1 VKGKCI
7 CGSVSFE
14 ITGQLPGLYHCYCT
28 LCQKQGGTASNAA
41 SIVYLDK
48 FKWVSGEGKIQTWH
62 KDSGFSSHFCSSCG
76 SPVPNA
82 FKSRYV
88 WIPFGLLENVNPKVV
103 ANLWLSS
110 KPSWAVPA
118 PLERNYDSA
127 PDDIAE
133 FVQYL
138 NSDGTA

>member
-1 VKGKCI
+1 MNGKCI

-14 ITGQLPGLYHCYCT
+14 VKEKTPALYHCYCT

-48 FKWVSGEGKIQTWH
+48 FRWVSGENNIKKWH
-62 KDSGFSSHFCSSCG
+62 KDTGFSSHFCGNCG
-76 SPVPNA
+76 SPVPNI
-82 FKSRYV
+82 FKSKYV
-88 WIPFGLLENVNPKVV
+88 WIPYGLLENVSPKVK

-110 KPSWAVPA
+110 KPDWATTA
-118 PLERNYDSA
+118 QLERNYDSA
-127 PDDIAE
+127 PEDIDE

-138 NSDGTA
+138 NSEELA